1 MSSDPDLDRYHAYM
15 SGRMS
20 GLGEESESDLI
31 ERIYDPIS
39 ELTNSLGI
47 ECYFPHESRTA
58 TDRATDFEYRIWEI
72 DHQLIN
78 NCDFMLAYMGIPS
91 FGVGAEL
98 EMARVAE
105 VPTIM
110 FCEKDQQEQVSRL
123 SIGNSTTE
131 PLITFSSQTEMKNK
145 LASKMT
151 EIMHDI
157 RTRKVAFEEQW
168 SETKADQV
176 VNHLNEQSSI
186 QRDAIAQR
194 GEDGAWDDTGLFTRE
209 QIRNIGEELS
219 VDESVQDTLF

>member
-1 MSSDPDLDRYHAYM
+1 M

-20 GLGEESESDLI
+20 GLGEEGESDLI
-31 ERIYDPIS
+31 KRVYDPVS
-39 ELTNSLGI
+39 ELTDSLGI

-58 TDRATDFEYRIWEI
+58 TDRATDFEDRIWEI
-72 DHQLIN
+72 DYQLIN

-110 FCEKDQQEQVSRL
+110 FCERDQQDNVSRL

-131 PLITFSSQTEMKNK
+131 PLITFSSQEEMKEK
-145 LASKMT
+145 LSSKII
-151 EIMHDI
+151 EIMHEI
-157 RTRKVAFEEQW
+157 RTRKVAFEAQW
-168 SETKADQV
+168 SETRAEQV
-176 VNHLNEQSSI
+176 VNQLNEQSSI

-194 GEDGAWDDTGLFTRE
+194 GEDGSWDDSGLFSRE
-209 QIRNIGEELS
+209 QIRAIGDDLS
-219 VDESVQDTLF
+219 VDEQVQDTLF